1 MIFQTLTLSFKEQIL
16 KGEHDL
22 LTDTLKMALYT
33 SSASLNEDTTA
44 YSVTNEVSG
53 GGYTAGGN
61 VITNVTINALNNV
74 VYVDFDDVVWTPASF
89 TAAGALIY
97 NSSKSNKSIAVLSF
111 GGDKTA
117 TNSFTVQIPA
127 NTFSS
132 ALLRFT

>member
-22 LTDTLKMALYT
+22 LTDVLKMALYT

-53 GGYTAGGN
+53 GSYIAGGN
-61 VITNVTINALNNV
+61 VITNVTINTSNSV

>member
-22 LTDTLKMALYT
+22 LTDVLKLALYE
-33 SSASLNEDTTA
+33 SNADLNEDTTA
-44 YSVTNEVSG
+44 YSASNEVSG
-53 GGYTAGGN
+53 TGYTAGGE
-61 VITNVTINALNNV
+61 VVTNVTISTLNSV
-74 VYVDFDDVVWTPASF
+74 VYVDFDDVVWNPASF
-89 TAAGALIY
+89 VAAGALLY

-127 NTFSS
+127 NTSSS

>member
-22 LTDTLKMALYT
+22 LADVLKLALYT
-33 SSASLNEDTTA
+33 SNADLNEDTTA
-44 YSVTNEVSG
+44 YSASNEVSG
-53 GGYTAGGN
+53 TGYTAGGE
-61 VITNVTINALNNV
+61 VVTNVTISALNSV
-74 VYVDFDDVVWTPASF
+74 VYVDFDDVVWNPASF
-89 TAAGALIY
+89 VAAGALLY

-127 NTFSS
+127 NTSSS

>member
-22 LTDTLKMALYT
+22 LTDVLKMALYT

-61 VITNVTINALNNV
+61 VITNVTINTSNSV

>member
-22 LTDTLKMALYT
+22 LTDVLKLALYT
-33 SSASLNEDTTA
+33 SNADLNEDTTA
-44 YSVTNEVSG
+44 YSASNEVSG
-53 GGYTAGGN
+53 TGYTAGGE
-61 VITNVTINALNNV
+61 VVTNVTISTLNSV
-74 VYVDFDDVVWTPASF
+74 VYVDFDDVVWNPASF
-89 TAAGALIY
+89 VAAGALLY

-127 NTFSS
+127 NTSSS